1 MYVIL
6 FRVIITFIIVL
17 ILIRFMG
24 KRQLGE
30 LQPFE
35 LVITLI
41 VADVATLPMSEP
53 SMPLLNGLIP
63 LIALVLLQYFMSV
76 LSTKS
81 IKFRK
86 LVNGK
91 PIIVIDGNGINY
103 ENLKALNMSI
113 DDLQEALRSC
123 QVYNFDMVQYA
134 IIETNGKTSVVFKSY
149 YDFVSKSDMNI
160 DVLENSLPLLLISEG
175 KFMNE
180 NLQIVGL
187 TEKEII
193 KFVKDNGYKNIDD
206 ILFMN
211 IDNNGKVY
219 LQPKKGKY
227 QTIIYENFKGGNNWW
242 KKEHYV

>member
-227 QTIIYENFKGGNNWW
+227 QTIIYENFKGGNNW
-242 KKEHYV
+242 